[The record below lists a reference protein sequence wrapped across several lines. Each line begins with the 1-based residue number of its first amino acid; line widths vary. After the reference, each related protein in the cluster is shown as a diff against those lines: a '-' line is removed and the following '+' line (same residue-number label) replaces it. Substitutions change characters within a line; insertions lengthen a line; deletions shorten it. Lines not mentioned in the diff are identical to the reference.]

1 MLAKYPE
8 EVKVVFKNFPLRNH
22 KFARKAAMAALAANR
37 QGKFWEFHDL
47 LFNNFNRLSDQ
58 KIQEIVRQL
67 SLNEV
72 QFEKHMKDPKIL
84 ARISQ
89 DIRDGTKVGVRGS
102 PTIFINGRLLRRR
115 SLEEFRVIIE
125 KELEKM

>member
-1 MLAKYPE
+1 VLAKYPE